1 MRTDRVRS
9 EKHAI
14 QNLDTTFILNSARAL
29 VCGCQ
34 MPAEC
39 DVCKRKKIFDVTA
52 SLKMVWVEKQ
62 AGETFSFSW
71 EKK

>member
-1 MRTDRVRS
+1 
-9 EKHAI
+9 
-14 QNLDTTFILNSARAL
+14 
-29 VCGCQ
+29 